1 MVSWHSDGADSY
13 FLWTNSYV
21 LWAIQR
27 LPSREEDFTSLLDII
42 SFPSIHWYFSS
53 LQSVSFLNGAPINW
67 WVHIPSL
74 LYQVSPCLFTLFVN
88 SVFLS
93 PCNFFKSVSLFC
105 SSNIPP
111 HVIYWHIQ
119 MFFVCLVG
127 NVSNMSATHPNVAD
141 FGWTSASVLTKKWP
155 QHKNICQWFLTLHP

>member
-93 PCNFFKSVSLFC
+93 PCNVYQKCLSVLFIKHTTSC
-105 SSNIPP
+105 HLLAHTDVFLLLSWECQQ
-111 HVIYWHIQ
+111 H
-119 MFFVCLVG
+119 
-127 NVSNMSATHPNVAD
+127 VSNTPKCCRFWMDIGVCVD
-141 FGWTSASVLTKKWP
+141 KKMTP
-155 QHKNICQWFLTLHP
+155 TQEYL